1 MALSNVA
8 ESAVLAEQKVHKAAR
23 GWKACI
29 VCIGSIDTTAIRDKS
44 RYADRPLVGSSV
56 CFKYTGLFA
65 GTIHMQVRQQHD
77 IGIGLRIRETSW
89 RCVRRRD
96 CCH

>member
-44 RYADRPLVGSSV
+44 RYADRPLV
-56 CFKYTGLFA
+56 
-65 GTIHMQVRQQHD
+65 
-77 IGIGLRIRETSW
+77 
-89 RCVRRRD
+89 
-96 CCH
+96 